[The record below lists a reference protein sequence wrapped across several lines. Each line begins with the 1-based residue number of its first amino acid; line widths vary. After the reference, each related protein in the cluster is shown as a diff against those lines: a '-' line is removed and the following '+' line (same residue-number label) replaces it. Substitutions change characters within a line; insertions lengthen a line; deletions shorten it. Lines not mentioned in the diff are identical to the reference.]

1 LWDVFCEFILVK
13 IMGLDVIIR
22 NTHNGICYGIN
33 QKAVFYTTKGGMGSI
48 TGWKRGGKSEMN

>member
-1 LWDVFCEFILVK
+1 
-13 IMGLDVIIR
+13 MGLDVIIR